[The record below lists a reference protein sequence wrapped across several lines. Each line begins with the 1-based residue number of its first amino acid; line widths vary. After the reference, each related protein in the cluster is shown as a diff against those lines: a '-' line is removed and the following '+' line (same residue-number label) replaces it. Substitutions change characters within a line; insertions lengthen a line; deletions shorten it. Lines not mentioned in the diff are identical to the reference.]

1 MTATKDYIK
10 KINVST
16 FKGTICLSEK
26 EFERH
31 LSTFAYQRALN
42 FLMWDDSLATVD
54 ALKLSYEELWNEF
67 LKEEEYKI
75 TTK

>member
-1 MTATKDYIK
+1 MVMNETQKYIK

-16 FKGTICLSEK
+16 FKGTVCLSEK

-31 LSTFAYQRALN
+31 LSIFAYQR
-42 FLMWDDSLATVD
+42 SLKFEDFVSQGSVD
-54 ALKLSYEELWNEF
+54 GSDLEFLWNEF
-67 LKEEEYKI
+67 LKEEEHKR